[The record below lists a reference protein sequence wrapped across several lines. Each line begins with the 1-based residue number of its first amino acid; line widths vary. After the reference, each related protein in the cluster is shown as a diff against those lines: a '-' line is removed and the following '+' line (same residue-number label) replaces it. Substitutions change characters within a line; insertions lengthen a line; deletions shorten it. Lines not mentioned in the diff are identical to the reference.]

1 MNSYIYEFI
10 YSLTRFPYFI
20 SNPSNTLMKLAKGSG
35 RRINSF
41 EKEAHRHLQSS
52 SLSSKLTIRDDVV
65 RECLYICNQNYDQRV
80 HFHCVAVSDDDWM
93 LWNFYHKQQDITEL
107 SNQVPLFHDVH
118 HVRVKMLSEQVFLR
132 CDCLLYER

>member
-1 MNSYIYEFI
+1 
-10 YSLTRFPYFI
+10 
-20 SNPSNTLMKLAKGSG
+20 MKLAKGSG
-35 RRINSF
+35 RRNKSF

-80 HFHCVAVSDDDWM
+80 HFHCVAISDDDWM

-107 SNQVPLFHDVH
+107 STQVPLFHDVH
-118 HVRVKMLSEQVFLR
+118 HVRVKRLGEQVFLR